1 MTLLFIEAAVKSSC
15 LLGVAA
21 LATQQF
27 GRRTSAASRH
37 LIWTFAVAGLLLLPI
52 LSSVLPRWDVAI
64 PGMFSSASVAAPTDE
79 PIGRTDVRNFA
90 PGDGTR
96 AGLPTAAAGAAGAAV
111 APGTSIGSRVSS
123 SLASMLPVV
132 YSAGVLLLLIRL
144 VSERWIVGRLA
155 RRAVDVSDPAW
166 TRLLAECA
174 LRMDVRR
181 PVRLLR
187 SLERSM
193 PMAFGSW
200 RPCILIPSVA
210 DTWSDD
216 RRRAVLLH
224 ELAHIAR
231 HDCVTQLMAAV
242 ACAIYWIHPGAW
254 WVARRLRT
262 ERELACDDRVLS
274 AGTNDREYARHLL
287 ELAYTLGGY
296 RAPALVVSMARPRQV
311 EGRMIAVLD
320 AARNRAVPAWRG
332 QLAGAAI
339 AAALLVPIA
348 TAQAMAVSAKAPA
361 GDTVRKPNAEQTR
374 EVAEA
379 TAITEKGLG
388 GTWEIRTTQ
397 TAPVVYLRLSES
409 ASSSHG
415 SMIAIERL
423 EGLAPA
429 RLSGAGGAATF
440 VIRRDAGVLTFEGTV
455 HSGVGAGTYTFTPSA
470 SFPAEL
476 AKRGFAR
483 PTPADQYMLAR
494 GDIGFAF
501 LDELTTQRYTRP
513 DLSML
518 VRAAHHGVDL
528 TFVREMGG
536 LGYRLGNIDAL
547 MAQRDHGVSPQ
558 YIRELG
564 AQGLPRLTADDLIR
578 ARDHGVSPQYVGELK
593 ALGYA
598 SLSLDGLVGA
608 RDHGVSPEYVRDLTA
623 LGYQRVPLDALIA
636 ARDHGISPEYVRELR
651 DVGYRLTLEELT
663 KARDHGVSA
672 EDVRQLKTQGRNG
685 LTLDELVELRDKGA
699 MPQYVEKR
707 LKTGSLF
714 DIVMDYHNRMF
725 RAFHRWLRQG

>member
-1 MTLLFIEAAVKSSC
+1 MTLLFIEVAVKSSC

-21 LATQQF
+21 LANQF

-37 LIWTFAVAGLLLLPI
+37 LIWTFAVAGLLLLPV
-52 LSSVLPRWDVAI
+52 LSSVLPRWEIAI
-64 PGMFSSASVAAPTDE
+64 PRMSSSGAVGVPAHES
-79 PIGRTDVRNFA
+79 IGRTDLRNSA
-90 PGDGTR
+90 PDGGAR
-96 AGLPTAAAGAAGAAV
+96 VGSPTASGDAEV
-111 APGTSIGSRVSS
+111 APGTSIGRRVSWS
-123 SLASMLPVV
+123 IVSVLPVV

-144 VSERWIVGRLA
+144 VYERWIVGRLA

-174 LRMDVRR
+174 MRMDIRR

-193 PMAFGSW
+193 PMAFGTR
-200 RPCILIPSVA
+200 RPSILIPSVA

-231 HDCVTQLMAAV
+231 HDCLTQLMAAV

-254 WVARRLRT
+254 WIARRLRA

-274 AGTNDREYARHLL
+274 AGTHAREYAAHLL

-332 QLAGAAI
+332 QLAVAAI

-348 TAQAMAVSAKAPA
+348 AAQAVAASAKVRS
-361 GDTVRKPNAEQTR
+361 GDNAAKPDAQETQ
-374 EVAEA
+374 EVADA
-379 TAITEKGLG
+379 TSITGKGRA

-415 SMIAIERL
+415 STIAIERL

-429 RLSGAGGAATF
+429 LLSGAGGAAKF
-440 VIRRDAGVLTFEGTV
+440 VIRRDAGVLAFEGTF
-455 HSGVGAGTYTFTPSA
+455 HPGVGAGTYTFTPSA
-470 SFPAEL
+470 SFPAAL
-476 AKRGFAR
+476 AARGFAR
-483 PTPADQYMLAR
+483 PSPADQYLLAR

-501 LDELTTQRYTRP
+501 LDELTTQRYARP
-513 DLSML
+513 DLSLL

-528 TFVREMGG
+528 TYVREMGG
-536 LGYRLGNIDAL
+536 LGYRLGTIDAL

-564 AQGLPRLTADDLIR
+564 AQGVPHLTADDLIR
-578 ARDHGVSPQYVGELK
+578 ARDHGVSPQYVGELR
-593 ALGYA
+593 AFGYGQ
-598 SLSLDGLVGA
+598 LSLDGLIGA
-608 RDHGVSPEYVRDLTA
+608 RDHGVSAEYIRDLTA
-623 LGYQRVPLDALIA
+623 LGYRRAPLDALIA

-663 KARDHGVSA
+663 KARDHGVNA
-672 EDVRQLKTQGRNG
+672 EYVRQLRAQGRDG

-699 MPQYVEKR
+699 MPQYAEKR

>member
-1 MTLLFIEAAVKSSC
+1 MTPLFIEAAVKSSC

-21 LATQQF
+21 LASQPF

-64 PGMFSSASVAAPTDE
+64 PGMFSSAAVATPTDE
-79 PIGRTDVRNFA
+79 PVGRTDVRSSA
-90 PGDGTR
+90 PDDGTR
-96 AGLPTAAAGAAGAAV
+96 AGLPTAAGADLV
-111 APGTSIGSRVSS
+111 PGPSIGSRVSW
-123 SLASMLPVV
+123 SLVSVLPVV

-166 TRLLAECA
+166 TRLLTEGAE
-174 LRMDVRR
+174 RMDVRR

-187 SLERSM
+187 SLEQSM
-193 PMAFGSW
+193 PMAFGTW

-339 AAALLVPIA
+339 AAALLAPIA
-348 TAQAMAVSAKAPA
+348 TARATAVSARAPA
-361 GDTVRKPNAEQTR
+361 GDTVGKPNAAQTR

-379 TAITEKGLG
+379 TAITETGLAG
-388 GTWEIRTTQ
+388 TGTWEIRTTQ

-415 SMIAIERL
+415 STTAIERL

-429 RLSGAGGAATF
+429 LLSGTGGAATF

-483 PTPADQYMLAR
+483 PTPADQYLLAR

-564 AQGLPRLTADDLIR
+564 AQGLARLTADDLIR

-608 RDHGVSPEYVRDLTA
+608 RDHGVSPEYVRALTA
-623 LGYQRVPLDALIA
+623 LGYQRLPLDGLIA
-636 ARDHGISPEYVRELR
+636 ARDHGISPEYIRELR
-651 DVGYRLTLEELT
+651 DVGYRLTLDELT
-663 KARDHGVSA
+663 KARDHGVNA
-672 EDVRQLKTQGRNG
+672 EYVRQLKAQGRDG
-685 LTLDELVELRDKGA
+685 LTIEELVALRDRGVG
-699 MPQYVEKR
+699 PQYVAQR
-707 LKTGSLF
+707 LKAVSLF
-714 DIVMDYHNRMF
+714 DMVRDYHNKMF
-725 RAFHRWLRQG
+725 RAFHRWLREHS